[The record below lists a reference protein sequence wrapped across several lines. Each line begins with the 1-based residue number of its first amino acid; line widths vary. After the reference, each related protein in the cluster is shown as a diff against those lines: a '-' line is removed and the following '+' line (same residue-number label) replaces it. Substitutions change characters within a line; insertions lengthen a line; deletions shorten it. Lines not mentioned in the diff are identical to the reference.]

1 MLITAQLKNINT
13 FLQRTKM
20 KKRVIYNDVEVLA
33 VLDDNNSITYTADKV
48 ICADVREAGQMLR
61 TIGIDTT
68 ILQPFELEANEQ
80 QISKIL

>member
-1 MLITAQLKNINT
+1 MLIIVQRENINT
-13 FLQRTKM
+13 FLQLTKM

-61 TIGIDTT
+61 TLGIDTT
-68 ILQPFELEANEQ
+68 ILEPFELEANE
-80 QISKIL
+80 

>member
-1 MLITAQLKNINT
+1 MLIIVQRKNINT
-13 FLQRTKM
+13 FLQLTKM

-33 VLDDNNSITYTADKV
+33 VLDDNNSITYTAGKV

-68 ILQPFELEANEQ
+68 ILEPFELEANE
-80 QISKIL
+80 

>member
-1 MLITAQLKNINT
+1 
-13 FLQRTKM
+13 M
-20 KKRVIYNDVEVLA
+20 KKRVIYNDIEVIA

-48 ICADVREAGQMLR
+48 ICADVREVGQMLR

>member
-1 MLITAQLKNINT
+1 MLIIVQRENINT
-13 FLQRTKM
+13 FLQL
-20 KKRVIYNDVEVLA
+20 KKKKKKVIYNDIEVIA

-68 ILQPFELEANEQ
+68 ILQPYELEANEQ
-80 QISKIL
+80 